1 MSEGPSKSVR
11 IEASTLNQIFEEK
24 DYNLSFVRKNK
35 IVKPFEVG
43 MLPNEIKMMESSK
56 QRKDLFIKIVL
67 PLILSEN
74 NRIKRD
80 RNTLFKIL
88 NRSNNTKTEKDW
100 LDKWGYVYKS
110 INIVKSSIDKVE
122 FIKNTQCDLF
132 IDDFSKGQEYGDSYK
147 VLYTDTITQLRN
159 MGINLEIFKGD
170 WNEIRSKYV
179 T

>member
-1 MSEGPSKSVR
+1 MKELYCDIDSTINNHWVR
-11 IEASTLNQIFEEK
+11 IKKWAIP
-24 DYNLSFVRKNK
+24 SFPGNSIHKNAFTRK
-35 IVKPFEVG
+35 
-43 MLPNEIKMMESSK
+43 EIM
-56 QRKDLFIKIVL
+56 KDLPIDNSVEVL
-67 PLILSEN
+67 KELSEQYE
-74 NRIKRD
+74 IHFLSA
-80 RNTLFKIL
+80 RNFNDAWNIT
-88 NRSNNTKTEKDW
+88 KDW